1 MKIAGW
7 IALFALVGGLS
18 ACSTSEVVTRSAP
31 YEQLPDTALSTPS
44 GYEPVRPSMEAP
56 AAWRKIGSEPGTK
69 AFASLPGVEGTRD
82 SLDSYGS
89 PVTVNSVVVRVP
101 RSLTVSERNVY
112 LPRADIV
119 WRGDPIGDRHAQV
132 QKIFETALS
141 RGVADLKG
149 PIRVD
154 LDVQVRRFHALT
166 EKARYTIGGVHAI
179 TFDLA
184 IKDPET
190 GELLVPVRRIRA
202 DLEAFGGQQAIL
214 ADARG
219 ETQKVRITNHLAEVI
234 REELSNPEGYRNA
247 SLGFIQLLNNI

>member
-1 MKIAGW
+1 MRIARW
-7 IALFALVGGLS
+7 IAFSALVGGLS
-18 ACSTSEVVTRSAP
+18 ACSAVDVATRSAP
-31 YEQLPDTALSTPS
+31 YEQLPESGFSTPA
-44 GYEPVRPSMEAP
+44 GYEPIRAADQPAP
-56 AAWRKIGSEPGTK
+56 DRIELEHGTRALAA
-69 AFASLPGVEGTRD
+69 LPGMEGKIVP
-82 SLDSYGS
+82 YQS
-89 PVTVNSVVVRVP
+89 PVTVNSVIVRVP
-101 RSLTVSERNVY
+101 RSLKVSERNVY

-119 WRGDPIGDRHAQV
+119 WRGDPIGDRYAQV
-132 QKIFETALS
+132 QKIFETALT
-141 RGVADLKG
+141 RGVADLNG
-149 PIRVD
+149 PVRVD

>member
-1 MKIAGW
+1 MKISGW
-7 IALFALVGGLS
+7 IAFAALAVGLS
-18 ACSTSEVVTRSAP
+18 ACSAVDVATRSTP
-31 YEQLPDTALSTPS
+31 FEQLPVSAVATPE
-44 GYEPVRPSMEAP
+44 GYEPVQRPDRSAEP
-56 AAWRKIGSEPGTK
+56 ATMPPTAGKQGAM
-69 AFASLPGVEGTRD
+69 AFAALPGMEGKIIP
-82 SLDSYGS
+82 YES
-89 PVTVNSVVVRVP
+89 PVTVNEITVRVP
-101 RSLTVSERNVY
+101 RTLKVSERNVY

-119 WRGDPIGDRHAQV
+119 WRGDPIGDRYAQV
-132 QKIFETALS
+132 QKIFETALR

-234 REELSNPEGYRNA
+234 RAELSNPEGYRNA